1 MVFLW
6 FSYVFPMEIAL
17 NFGVSAK
24 KRRAWNDSLL
34 SEVLEQ
40 PVASRGVVAPQ
51 KALLSTCRY
60 DGLMVVWP
68 DAPFSY
74 GHKNQLFMVNSAK
87 SWLIVANIVIND
99 G

>member
-1 MVFLW
+1 MVVLW
-6 FSYVFPMEIAL
+6 FSYGFPMEITL
-17 NFGVSAK
+17 KFGVSAK
-24 KRRAWNDSLL
+24 SRAWNDSLL

-68 DAPFSY
+68 DAPCSY
-74 GHKNQLFMVNSAK
+74 GHKNQL
-87 SWLIVANIVIND
+87 
-99 G
+99 